1 MRRSMEGERL
11 VTRKI
16 RRTPAFFCILAF
28 LSLATLQGCALGSS
42 GEQPNPT
49 LTALSAAIART
60 ATAANQQ
67 EASSNDLATAQAE
80 ATARSQEIFATQT
93 AQLAGKDDVQQATA
107 TIAAPILAEL
117 PQYGL
122 DASSGQ
128 AAWVHDPL
136 TLELTAYHD
145 FTYGNDYMHITARDF
160 VLAADINWD
169 TQYGG
174 SGCGF
179 MFRSDGDQNSPN
191 QYMVIATR
199 FANGRV
205 IFSAVAD
212 GEIANIHDFYPKD
225 RDRSFDWQNGTTN
238 RLAVVARGNQIE
250 IYTNGVKIGQVDTTQ
265 PPKQP
270 VVPAPPRPPTDQ
282 SDQNAVKRY
291 QAQLKEYEDIAE
303 QARSNYQ
310 IALNNYKTRQAVFE
324 DGFLAMLALS
334 ESGHTICNFDKA
346 WLWLLEP

>member
-1 MRRSMEGERL
+1 
-11 VTRKI
+11 VICKWHH
-16 RRTPAFFCILAF
+16 TPAFVLILAI
-28 LSLATLQGCALGSS
+28 LSLAFIQGCDLASS

-60 ATAANQQ
+60 ATAANRQD
-67 EASSNDLATAQAE
+67 SSTDSLATAQAK
-80 ATARSQEIFATQT
+80 ATARSEEIFATQT
-93 AQLAGKDDVQQATA
+93 AQLASRDEVQLATA
-107 TIAAPILAEL
+107 TVAAPILAEL

-122 DASSGQ
+122 DPESGQ
-128 AAWVHDPL
+128 AAWVHNPL

-145 FTYGNDYMHITARDF
+145 FTYGNDYMQVTARDF

-179 MFRSDGDQNSPN
+179 MFRSDGDQNNPN

-205 IFSAVAD
+205 IFSALAD

-225 RDRSFDWQNGTTN
+225 RDRSFEWQNGTTN
-238 RLAVVARGNQIE
+238 RLAVVARGNIIE
-250 IYTNGVKIGQVDTTQ
+250 IYTNGIKIGEVDTTQ

-270 VVPAPPRPPTDQ
+270 VVPAAPQPPTDQ
-282 SDQNAVKRY
+282 TDQTALKSY
-291 QAQLKEYEDIAE
+291 QAQLKEYEDISQ

-324 DGFLAMLALS
+324 DGFLAMIALS
-334 ESGHTICNFDKA
+334 ESGHTVCNFDKA

>member
-1 MRRSMEGERL
+1 MTCKLRHAP
-11 VTRKI
+11 V
-16 RRTPAFFCILAF
+16 AVCILV
-28 LSLATLQGCALGSS
+28 SLYLAALQGCSLASS

-67 EASSNDLATAQAE
+67 EASTDDLATAQAE

-93 AQLAGKDDVQQATA
+93 AQLAGRDDVQQATA

-122 DASSGQ
+122 DAGSGQ

-160 VLAADINWD
+160 VLAADITWD

-225 RDRSFDWQNGTTN
+225 RDRSFDWQNGSTN
-238 RLAVVARGNQIE
+238 RLVVVARGNLIE
-250 IYTNGVKIGQVDTTQ
+250 IYTNGVKIGEVDTTQ

-270 VVPAPPRPPTDQ
+270 VVLAAPQPPTDQ
-282 SDQNAVKRY
+282 TDQNAVKRY
-291 QAQLKEYEDIAE
+291 QAQLKEYEDIAQ

-310 IALNNYKTRQAVFE
+310 IALSNYKTRQAVFE

-334 ESGHTICNFDKA
+334 ESGRTICSFDKA